1 MEMDLN
7 SRIKEIYGSMSKG
20 QKLIAEYILNNY
32 DKAAFM
38 TASRLGKTVGVSES
52 TVVRFAGALGYDGY
66 PRLQKALQEMIRNK
80 LTMVQRIEL
89 SNDMRNEDVLRK
101 VLKADINNIRH
112 TINEMMNEQVFDTVV
127 EKFFSARNI
136 YILGLRSAAPLA
148 EFFGYYLRFIFD
160 NVRVVTSGVN
170 DIVEQL
176 SHIQQ
181 GDLLFAISFPRY
193 ARRTVDAIAFS
204 RSQGAD
210 TVALTD
216 SQLSPLS
223 SYAEHVILAKSNMA
237 SFVDSLVAPLSVI
250 NALIV
255 SVGLRKK
262 ADVSSE
268 FHRLEKIWDEYHVY
282 VGKDRV

>member
-7 SRIKEIYGSMSKG
+7 IRIKDIYSSMSKG

-38 TASRLGKTVGVSES
+38 TASKLGKTVGVSES

-112 TINEMMNEQVFDTVV
+112 TINEMMNEQVFSEVV
-127 EKFFSARNI
+127 DKIFNARYI

-148 EFFGYYLRFIFD
+148 EFFGYYLRFIFN
-160 NVRVVTSGVN
+160 NVRVVTSSIN
-170 DIVEQL
+170 DVVEQL
-176 SHIQQ
+176 SHIQKD
-181 GDLLFAISFPRY
+181 DLLFAISFPRY

-204 RSQGAD
+204 REQGAE

-216 SQLSPLS
+216 SQLSPLT
-223 SYAEHVILAKSNMA
+223 SYADHVILAKSNMA
-237 SFVDSLVAPLSVI
+237 SFVDSLVAPLSLI

-262 ADVSSE
+262 AEVSSE
-268 FHRLEKIWDEYHVY
+268 FLRLEKIWDEYQVY
-282 VGKDRV
+282 VGKDRI

>member
-170 DIVEQL
+170 DVVEQL

-268 FHRLEKIWDEYHVY
+268 FHRLEKIWDEYHIY